1 MINKLVDLSSDFGFQ
16 SVQNSSALQS
26 FLERLICPH
35 APKELSP
42 PLSTGSPKA
51 FFVQI
56 HRLKTRSNAYPMSRR
71 RTWFMQAF
79 GNSTKLNIKP
89 HEMFWDDYDLFKM
102 MTIYMSHLTMNRS
115 CSEISLIILLDRG
128 FCSPRQWRACLR
140 KIIPSRQTTILSLSL
155 ASALLLSRHVFQFLK
170 LEFHTREIVF
180 QDVMLCIK
188 STNRSVVF
196 KRRSALMMR
205 SLYRKRK
212 RKSSKGH
219 RNGTKKQSAKA
230 QIRGRKRRE
239 RERERERERCQ
250 DSVDPPWIAMLQNL
264 LSFGEHQFQCSYTLE
279 FFFACRSR
287 IVRS

>member
-1 MINKLVDLSSDFGFQ
+1 MWTPRRMINKVVDLSSDFGFQ

-79 GNSTKLNIKP
+79 GNSTKLHTKP

-128 FCSPRQWRACLR
+128 FCSPRPVESLSAEDYTLAANDN
-140 KIIPSRQTTILSLSL
+140 SLSLS
-155 ASALLLSRHVFQFLK
+155 SK
-170 LEFHTREIVF
+170 
-180 QDVMLCIK
+180 CI
-188 STNRSVVF
+188 TTF
-196 KRRSALMMR
+196 
-205 SLYRKRK
+205 
-212 RKSSKGH
+212 
-219 RNGTKKQSAKA
+219 
-230 QIRGRKRRE
+230 
-239 RERERERERCQ
+239 
-250 DSVDPPWIAMLQNL
+250 
-264 LSFGEHQFQCSYTLE
+264 
-279 FFFACRSR
+279 
-287 IVRS
+287 

>member
-42 PLSTGSPKA
+42 PISTGSPKA

-56 HRLKTRSNAYPMSRR
+56 HRLKTRSNACPMSRR

-79 GNSTKLNIKP
+79 GNNTKLHISKP
-89 HEMFWDDYDLFKM
+89 HEMFWDDYDLYKM

-115 CSEISLIILLDRG
+115 CSEVSLIILLDRG
-128 FCSPRQWRACLR
+128 FCSQGQWRACLR

-180 QDVMLCIK
+180 QDIMLCIK
-188 STNRSVVF
+188 STNRSIVIQ
-196 KRRSALMMR
+196 RCSALMMT

-212 RKSSKGH
+212 RKSS
-219 RNGTKKQSAKA
+219 
-230 QIRGRKRRE
+230 RR
-239 RERERERERCQ
+239 
-250 DSVDPPWIAMLQNL
+250 S
-264 LSFGEHQFQCSYTLE
+264 
-279 FFFACRSR
+279 
-287 IVRS
+287 